1 MMQFCFEKKKKCKKQ
16 IKSTNTEKNIIFI
29 WGFFCL
35 FIFMT
40 EEYQLREE
48 GLHILSY
55 SHTLFWGVV
64 KVQNY
69 IIPLTTQLL
78 VKQINKSGEVLI

>member
-1 MMQFCFEKKKKCKKQ
+1 MMHFCFEKKKSVKNRSKVQIQKKT
-16 IKSTNTEKNIIFI
+16 SYLF
-29 WGFFCL
+29 GAFFL

-64 KVQNY
+64 KV
-69 IIPLTTQLL
+69 
-78 VKQINKSGEVLI
+78 